1 MEAKAVT
8 EFDCVVIGTGTGMFA
23 ALAAADAGMSVLLVE
38 KSEYVGGSTAL
49 SGGGIWVPGNRVLV
63 EAGAR
68 DSSDRVERYLDHVT
82 AGETTRARW
91 GAVIDHGP
99 AAIDLL
105 RRRTPLSF
113 QWIPGYA
120 DYRPELPGGSAA
132 GRTIEPRPFDAT
144 RLGADRAL
152 LRPSDLT
159 SSFPFPVTGRSYRW
173 LNLLTRHPRG
183 VLEAVKTVG
192 TGVGGLALRREYVA
206 GGSALAA
213 GLFAGV
219 RSAGIPVWRNT
230 PLVELVVRDGRVT
243 GVVVERDGRNTE
255 VSAARGVIL
264 AAGGFEHNAAMRRRY
279 QSARLAADWSFG
291 NPANTGD
298 AIALA
303 HEQVGAALVFMDE
316 AWWFPAMPTPGGPPL
331 PLLAERSL
339 PGQLIVDRA
348 GRRFMN
354 EALEYM
360 SAGHELLRR
369 DLPVWMIFDR
379 RYRERYVVGATVL
392 PRQPMPQSWYDA
404 GIVVQAPTLGELAD
418 RLDLP
423 HLPQTVD
430 RFNLLAA
437 AGRDDDFER
446 GVSAYDRYYGDPG
459 VTPNPCL
466 GPVERAPFYALQLVP
481 GDLGTCG
488 GVQADGVAR
497 ALRDDGSVI
506 DGLYAIGNTAGN
518 AFGRTYPG
526 AGATIGQGL
535 TFGYVAARHAAGL
548 V

>member
-1 MEAKAVT
+1 MPVT
-8 EFDCVVIGTGTGMFA
+8 QFDCVVIGTGTGMFA
-23 ALAAADAGMSVLLVE
+23 ALAAADAGLSVLLVE

-49 SGGGIWVPGNRVLV
+49 SGGGIWVPGNRVLA

-68 DSSDRVERYLDHVT
+68 DSAERVERYLEHVT

-91 GAVIDHGP
+91 GAMLDHGP

-105 RRRTPLSF
+105 CRRTPLSF

-132 GRTIEPRPFDAT
+132 GRTIEPRPFDAA
-144 RLGADRAL
+144 RLGADRPL

-173 LNLLTRHPRG
+173 LNLLARHPRG
-183 VLEAVKTVG
+183 VLEAVRTVG

-243 GVVVERDGRNTE
+243 GVVVERDGRRTE
-255 VSAARGVIL
+255 VSATRGVIL
-264 AAGGFEHNAAMRRRY
+264 AAGGFEHNAAMRRRH
-279 QSARLAADWSFG
+279 QSARLQADWSFG

-303 HEQVGAALVFMDE
+303 DEQAGAALVFMDE
-316 AWWFPAMPTPGGPPL
+316 SWWFPAMPTPDGPPL

-339 PGQLIVDRA
+339 PGQLIVDRT

-404 GIVVQAPTLGELAD
+404 GIVAQAPSLAELAA

-446 GVSAYDRYYGDPG
+446 GASAYDRYYGDPS

-488 GVQADGVAR
+488 GVRADGRAR
-497 ALRDDGSVI
+497 ALRDDDSVI
-506 DGLYAIGNTAGN
+506 EGLYAVGNTAGN

-548 V
+548 L

>member
-1 MEAKAVT
+1 MPVT
-8 EFDCVVIGTGTGMFA
+8 QFDCVVIGTGTGMFA
-23 ALAAADAGMSVLLVE
+23 ALAAADAGLSVLLVE
-38 KSEYVGGSTAL
+38 KSEYIGGSTAL
-49 SGGGIWVPGNRVLV
+49 SGGGIWIPGNSVLR
-63 EAGAR
+63 EAGSR
-68 DSSDRVERYLDHVT
+68 DNRERVRAYLEAVT
-82 AGETTRARW
+82 AGHTDAARW
-91 GAVIDHGP
+91 GTMLDHGP
-99 AAIDLL
+99 AAVDLL
-105 RRRTPLSF
+105 RRRTPLRF

-144 RLGADRAL
+144 SLGADRPL

-219 RSAGIPVWRNT
+219 RAAGIPVWLEA
-230 PLVELVVRDGRVT
+230 PLTELIVRDGRVA
-243 GVVVERDGRNTE
+243 GVIVDRDGARTE
-255 VSAARGVIL
+255 VRARRGVIL
-264 AAGGFEHNAAMRRRY
+264 AAGGFDHNASMRRAHQPGNLRG
-279 QSARLAADWSFG
+279 DWSFG

-298 AIALA
+298 AITLA
-303 HEQVGAALVFMDE
+303 REQAGAAWAFMDE
-316 AWWFPAMPTPGGPPL
+316 SWWFPALPTPDGAPL

-339 PGQLIVDRA
+339 PGQLIVDRT

-354 EALEYM
+354 ESLEYM
-360 SAGHELLRR
+360 SAGHQLLRQ
-369 DLPVWMIFDR
+369 DLPVWMVFDQ
-379 RYRERYVVGATVL
+379 RYRDRYVIGATVL
-392 PRQPMPQSWYDA
+392 PKQPMPRAWYDA
-404 GIVVQAPTLGELAD
+404 QTVVRATTLAELAA
-418 RLDLP
+418 RLRLP
-423 HLPQTVD
+423 HLPAAVE
-430 RFNLLAA
+430 RFNMFAA
-437 AGRDDDFER
+437 AGRDDDFQR
-446 GVSAYDRYYGDPG
+446 GASAYDRYYGDPR

-466 GPVERAPFYALQLVP
+466 GPVDQAPFYAVQLVP

-488 GVQADGVAR
+488 GVRADGMAR

-506 DGLYAIGNTAGN
+506 EGLYAVGNTAGN

-535 TFGYVAARHAAGL
+535 TFGYAAARHAAGL
-548 V
+548 L